1 MSLISAD
8 TQVAGP
14 FLASIG
20 GASGGSLFAAFTD
33 LADASTTTTTTDA
46 FLIVPPAEA
55 LADTALLFIKA
66 VWCHAERLRSRVHT
80 ARVRLLRDLL
90 AALKLSQR

>member
-1 MSLISAD
+1 MISAD

-33 LADASTTTTTTDA
+33 LADTTTTDA